1 MACVGNYVA
10 ERGAQME
17 QDKVNP
23 RTTGRTRIVFVSSLP
38 VTPHVKGERELLD
51 TPRKVNF
58 SGIN

>member
-1 MACVGNYVA
+1 MLLKGGQ
-10 ERGAQME
+10 RE